1 MRITSMDASIVMPMP
16 IREMDGTNGADT
28 KAETEC
34 EMRVSGRASINVMF
48 GLEPDKAEMTVS
60 EKIVYQA
67 IERANEAILVANRR
81 FEYTIHEKTKEIMVK
96 VIDAE
101 TNEVIREIPPEKI
114 LDLVAT
120 IWEMMGLIIDE
131 KR

>member
-28 KAETEC
+28 NAKTEC

>member
-1 MRITSMDASIVMPMP
+1 
-16 IREMDGTNGADT
+16 
-28 KAETEC
+28 
-34 EMRVSGRASINVMF
+34 
-48 GLEPDKAEMTVS
+48 
-60 EKIVYQA
+60 
-67 IERANEAILVANRR
+67 
-81 FEYTIHEKTKEIMVK
+81 MVK

>member
-60 EKIVYQA
+60 EKIVYKQLREQMKLYWLL
-67 IERANEAILVANRR
+67 IEDSNIQ
-81 FEYTIHEKTKEIMVK
+81 FMKKQK
-96 VIDAE
+96 
-101 TNEVIREIPPEKI
+101 K
-114 LDLVAT
+114 
-120 IWEMMGLIIDE
+120 
-131 KR
+131 